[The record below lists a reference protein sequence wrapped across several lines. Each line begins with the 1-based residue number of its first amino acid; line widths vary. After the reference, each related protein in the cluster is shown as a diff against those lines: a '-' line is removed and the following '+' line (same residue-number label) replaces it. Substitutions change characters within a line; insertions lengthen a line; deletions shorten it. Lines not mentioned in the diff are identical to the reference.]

1 MNSGVVTPML
11 SKEIEYDVLFYKVTT
26 FQTTDTINLVKKTI
40 YNIMSNEIENKIPDH
55 DYSSN
60 YTNMQEFNKLT
71 AENSASRLA
80 NKN

>member
-1 MNSGVVTPML
+1 ML
-11 SKEIEYDVLFYKVTT
+11 LKEIEYDVLFYKVTT

-40 YNIMSNEIENKIPDH
+40 YNIMSNEIENKITDH

>member
-1 MNSGVVTPML
+1 ML

>member
-1 MNSGVVTPML
+1 ML
-11 SKEIEYDVLFYKVTT
+11 LKEIEYDVLFYKVTT

-40 YNIMSNEIENKIPDH
+40 YNIMSSEIENKITDH

>member
-1 MNSGVVTPML
+1 ML

-40 YNIMSNEIENKIPDH
+40 YNIMSNEIENKITDH

>member
-1 MNSGVVTPML
+1 ML

-40 YNIMSNEIENKIPDH
+40 YNIMFNEIENKIPDH

>member
-1 MNSGVVTPML
+1 
-11 SKEIEYDVLFYKVTT
+11 
-26 FQTTDTINLVKKTI
+26 
-40 YNIMSNEIENKIPDH
+40 MSNEIENKITDH

>member
-1 MNSGVVTPML
+1 ML

-71 AENSASRLA
+71 AENSASTLA